1 MSQVVVSLADKLMD
15 LIRELDRSIEP
26 KYNKSY
32 VGLAKEGRAFNF
44 VIFQPRK
51 NHIILSVRMPKAED
65 LDTRIDGADID
76 TLDHRRGMYRLRI
89 TKDDLPSK
97 SDFIMKLMGMA
108 YAKRMGS

>member
-1 MSQVVVSLADKLMD
+1 MD
-15 LIRELDRSIEP
+15 LIREFDESIEL
-26 KYNKSY
+26 KYNKYY

-51 NHIILSVRMPKAED
+51 NHIILSVRMPNTED

-76 TLDHRRGMYRLRI
+76 TLDHRRGMYRLPI

-97 SDFIMKLMGMA
+97 SDFIKQLMNMA
-108 YAKRMGS
+108 YTRHMGS

>member
-1 MSQVVVSLADKLMD
+1 MRDSHP
-15 LIRELDRSIEP
+15 LDRSIEP